1 MRRHVTKETW
11 TAHKCIKIHSP
22 ILLSGSTN
30 SVHKQEID
38 THLPEKLQLKKVTKC
53 WWGCEATWKLSSCWQ
68 ECKLAQTHCKN
79 GLEVFSQMKDILL
92 LIYSNFAEAC
102 TFERLL
108 HPCSKTHNNWQH
120 CLSLATKREQTNMFI
135 TGEQIHHEGATET
148 TGRMDLSSVTRSQ
161 NIKQVISQNFKCI
174 KFKAIKSLT
183 ISHTLM
189 VKPWRKAC

>member
-22 ILLSGSTN
+22 ILLSDSTN

-38 THLPEKLQLKKVTKC
+38 THLPEKLQLKKVPKC

-68 ECKLAQTHCKN
+68 ECKLAQTRCKN
-79 GLEVFSQMKDILL
+79 GLEVFSQIKDILL

-108 HPCSKTHNNWQH
+108 HACSKTRNNWQH
-120 CLSLATKREQTNMFI
+120 CLSLATKREQTNTFI
-135 TGEQIHHEGATET
+135 IGEQTDQEGATEI

-174 KFKAIKSLT
+174 KFKAIKRLT
-183 ISHTLM
+183 ISHTSM
-189 VKPWRKAC
+189 VKPWRKAS